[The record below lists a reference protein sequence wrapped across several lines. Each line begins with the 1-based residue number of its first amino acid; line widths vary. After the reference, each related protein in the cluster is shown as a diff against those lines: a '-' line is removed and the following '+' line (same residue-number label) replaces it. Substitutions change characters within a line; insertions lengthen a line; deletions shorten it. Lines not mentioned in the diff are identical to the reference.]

1 MSYQTSL
8 NFAPAVPV
16 RRNKPTPKQSRG
28 SGGSKSKQSP
38 GARPSSPEP
47 EYDDGGNDDGHNKR
61 SSANRGPRGP
71 SQLDALN
78 YSDSDEDN
86 VATSGSKLKER
97 RRAAAA

>member
-47 EYDDGGNDDGHNKR
+47 EYDDGGNDDGHNK
-61 SSANRGPRGP
+61 
-71 SQLDALN
+71 Q
-78 YSDSDEDN
+78 
-86 VATSGSKLKER
+86 
-97 RRAAAA
+97 